1 MAERNSPLAR
11 NITAEDRP
19 GGLIA
24 VCFQALGGPCE
35 VLLAT
40 SERSHALELG
50 TVAAR
55 EAWRIEQKFSRYRTD
70 SVIADIHRQRGGFTT
85 VDPET
90 ASLLDFAEQCYRSSE
105 GLFDITSGV
114 LRAVWHFDGSD
125 RVPGLTEV
133 ARVLPL
139 VGFSKVQWRAPRLLL
154 PVGSLLL
161 ALSGT
166 WFVLGPSIWPIYYTA
181 RVFASAA
188 PVRSF
193 AEMVAYNLGVGVL
206 LSMFAGVAGTW
217 AARSMFRRHGTI

>member
-1 MAERNSPLAR
+1 MVIEQLRRINSYDEGRALDESAMPRGSATSIDSSGTQITRTLLGLLA
-11 NITAEDRP
+11 IVLGAW
-19 GGLIA
+19 GGLVPFIGH
-24 VCFQALGGPCE
+24 ALNFNADGSS
-35 VLLAT
+35 LWTWDL
-40 SERSHALELG
+40 SHALLYLAPG
-50 TVAAR
+50 IAAVVGGASIMLT
-55 EAWRIEQKFSRYRTD
+55 AWIGE
-70 SVIADIHRQRGGFTT
+70 IRGMD
-85 VDPET
+85 V
-90 ASLLDFAEQCYRSSE
+90 S
-105 GLFDITSGV
+105 
-114 LRAVWHFDGSD
+114 
-125 RVPGLTEV
+125 
-133 ARVLPL
+133 
-139 VGFSKVQWRAPRLLL
+139 RLLL